1 MAAIKENFSSIKNA
15 YSDPGKTPGITVTND
30 KFGSPA
36 LVAGNKPSK
45 HDPEDFE
52 IKLVHRFQVKF
63 GIFQAVGQYVKT
75 IDRPKISFAEI
86 EVPKYNTK
94 AYFAGRKSYEA
105 LNLEIDDVT
114 NQSVMS
120 AVIEQL
126 QKQSDFDSGLHA
138 KHSGN
143 YYFSM
148 SAEELLGD
156 GEIIQAWYYDN
167 CFLQNTDFGQL
178 DYSADEGTLQ
188 ISLTIRYTG
197 LITYLDTNIDSSVD
211 YNKSGSASLK

>member
-15 YSDPGKTPGITVTND
+15 YSDPGKTPGVKVTND

-36 LVAGNKPSK
+36 LVTGESVKK